1 VLPPT
6 GKKGLKPFLAG
17 MEPRYQASYRE
28 EVLGEPFTK
37 EEVPETDAEQA
48 GRHMQTLRA
57 GRSRCCLPGLMS
69 SVSESSIPSGTC
81 SGDDDAAASWRNIA
95 ADAAPGRG
103 GAETWLVRR
112 RRASA
117 EEGWF
122 FWGDLVG
129 EKKSSAAAAARSTR
143 RQQRR
148 TTRKP
153 ERRGRAGRQAG
164 AWAAGIVQPA
174 RRTIAIGGPRD
185 FGPTWP
191 GCASASPGAFVTLD
205 K

>member
-1 VLPPT
+1 MLPPT

-28 EVLGEPFTK
+28 EVLGEPLTK

-153 ERRGRAGRQAG
+153 ERRGRAGRQA
-164 AWAAGIVQPA
+164 
-174 RRTIAIGGPRD
+174 RGP
-185 FGPTWP
+185 PE
-191 GCASASPGAFVTLD
+191 
-205 K
+205 